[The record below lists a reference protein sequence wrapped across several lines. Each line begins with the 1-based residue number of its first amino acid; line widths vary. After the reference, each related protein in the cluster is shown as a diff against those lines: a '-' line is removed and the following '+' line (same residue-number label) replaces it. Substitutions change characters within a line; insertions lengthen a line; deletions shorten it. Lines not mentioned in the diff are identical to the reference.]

1 MNKQLTSGLAGLW
14 VLCMVLTLLDL
25 LGIMQVTNR
34 AVASW
39 LHVGVWVLVWP
50 AAARVALLRPLP
62 YVLWGG
68 LLAVIGLWCAS
79 FFIGIVGLFTQ
90 IPGQYAYAFFLD
102 GGADTRLPWE
112 TTQVHYQRG
121 QSLLVGQYYSVFW
134 RDEVDWRTV
143 RLTPLTALF
152 YWVSPLPVGQWSPA
166 EEAELAR
173 QGWVPVDR
181 PIAWF
186 SPDPAEQRRL
196 DGQRAREKA
205 EARRDSLEA
214 ERLYP
219 GMSEAVRRD
228 ADNNAALRAANGGED
243 E

>member
-1 MNKQLTSGLAGLW
+1 M
-14 VLCMVLTLLDL
+14 
-25 LGIMQVTNR
+25 
-34 AVASW
+34 
-39 LHVGVWVLVWP
+39 GVWVLVWP
-50 AAARVALLRPLP
+50 TAARGGAVAAPLP

-79 FFIGIVGLFTQ
+79 FFIGIFGLFTQ
-90 IPGQYAYAFFLD
+90 IPGQYAYAFFWMA
-102 GGADTRLPWE
+102 GPTPGCRGKP
-112 TTQVHYQRG
+112 TQVHYQRG

-143 RLTPLTALF
+143 CLTPLTSLF
-152 YWVSPLPVGQWSPA
+152 YWASPLPAGQWSPA

-186 SPDPAEQRRL
+186 GSDPAEQRRL

-214 ERLYP
+214 ERLY